1 MFALTATA
9 MLLPSCSN
17 DDIDIQTGDATV
29 TLSATLPE
37 SLQTRTFGDGLK
49 AKNLQMVVLEAGND
63 GITGGNLGVFDG
75 GATVY
80 KTTFANG
87 SLTTNVPVKLVTG
100 KKYAVICWSDA
111 GSASPYEYDAVNH
124 KVKADYTGFTTSDD
138 NLDAFYAYQTFTVEG
153 DGTQTIQ
160 LRRPFAQLNIG
171 TDDLAAAKAAGFTAT
186 TAEVTVPVSTKLDL
200 VKGEVN
206 EPKATT
212 FAAKAIPTGETFPTS
227 AGTDYQYLAMNYVLT
242 GADKSLV
249 DVSLTVNGVN
259 GNPISHTFNTVP
271 VQRNYRTN
279 IYGSIL
285 TNAVNVQVEI
295 VPDFDGMYN
304 YDATKLVR
312 DLAAGG
318 DITLPT
324 DVEMRSTGFVGEGT
338 TSTLDLNGKT
348 IFNTN
353 DVWDKSTTIDGVTE
367 PNWSLL
373 SAKTGTL
380 TINGDGKV
388 EAKANDCFAA
398 DVRDGGK
405 LVINGGHYVG
415 NIHAVYVYEGEL
427 EVNGGTFEVIQ
438 KYPDAAKADEFVLN
452 CYDKNRADG
461 KAKITVKGGKFI
473 NFNPADCYA
482 EGEHT
487 NFVAEGYVSV
497 GKVDENGT
505 VYYEVVKATT
515 FATSGSE
522 FFNALK
528 TSGNIIGIN
537 QDITITA
544 YTTVD
549 YPNTSI
555 ILSDGASVV
564 ADIKRTS
571 AITVCGGSSTINGK
585 LTLNGYGKFVGPSN
599 KTSGN
604 LNTAAIKNE
613 KGVLNIYGNIT
624 FDGGSGNEI
633 NNAVFCY
640 SGTTNIYGGYFYT
653 GLDKGGKA
661 NACILVDAYTAPSSI
676 AKAVCNIYGGV
687 FEAANPQY
695 LLNIQDDVREHCTL
709 KVYGGTFVGFDP
721 ANNTADGANTN
732 FVAPGY
738 KSVKTTYKGKDAWK
752 VVKQ

>member
-1 MFALTATA
+1 MKKINYLNMFALTATAA

-37 SLQTRTFGDGLK
+37 SLQTRSFGDGLK
-49 AKNLQMVVLEAGND
+49 AKNLQMVVLEAGD
-63 GITGGNLGVFDG
+63 KGITGGNLGVFDG

-80 KTTFANG
+80 KTTFADG

-487 NFVAEGYVSV
+487 NFVAPGYVSV
-497 GKVDENGT
+497 KTSNSPET
-505 VYYEVVKATT
+505 YEVMHY
-515 FATSGSE
+515 SE
-522 FFNALK
+522 ALAAL
-528 TSGNIIGIN
+528 NN
-537 QDITITA
+537 
-544 YTTVD
+544 TTVD
-549 YPNTSI
+549 YRIPIVDGHISTEKSGMTIKFANGGEIIRSGNYTTTGSI
-555 ILSDGASVV
+555 ETILATRNLTIDGEGGKIGV
-564 ADIKRTS
+564 AENKIGQTGC
-571 AITVCGGSSTINGK
+571 ITVQGGTVNIK
-585 LTLNGYGKFVGPSN
+585 
-599 KTSGN
+599 GN
-604 LNTAAIKNE
+604 NE
-613 KGVLNIYGNIT
+613 
-624 FDGGSGNEI
+624 FDGGSGSLGNY
-633 NNAVFCY
+633 AVRITR
-640 SGTTNIYGGYFYT
+640 GTANIYGGYFHT
-653 GLDKGGKA
+653 GNDEVIYIQGGWKVY
-661 NACILVDAYTAPSSI
+661 CT
-676 AKAVCNIYGGV
+676 CNIYGGV
-687 FEAANPQY
+687 FERDNGGDTTF
-695 LLNIQDDVREHCTL
+695 LLNIKDGPNNWCKF
-709 KVYGGTFVGFDP
+709 KVYGGTFVGFNP
-721 ANNTADGANTN
+721 ADNSADGEHTN
-732 FVAPGY
+732 YVAEGY
-738 KSVKTTYKGKDAWK
+738 KSVETTWNGKKAWQVIK
-752 VVKQ
+752 E

>member
-1 MFALTATA
+1 MKKINYLSMFALTASA
-9 MLLPSCSN
+9 AVLLPSCSN

-49 AKNLQMVVLEAGND
+49 AKNLQMVVLEAGD
-63 GITGGNLGVFDG
+63 KGITGGNLGVFDG

-353 DVWDKSTTIDGVTE
+353 DVWDKNTTIDGVTE
-367 PNWSLL
+367 QNWSLL
-373 SAKTGTL
+373 SVKGKDATL
-380 TINGDGKV
+380 TVNGDGKV
-388 EAKANDCFAA
+388 EAKAYDCYAA

-415 NIHAVYVYEGEL
+415 NIHAVYVLEGTAEI
-427 EVNGGTFEVIQ
+427 NGGTFEVIQ
-438 KYPDAAKADEFVLN
+438 KYPDASKADEFVLN
-452 CYDKNRADG
+452 CYDANRANG
-461 KAKITVKGGKFI
+461 TAKIIVKGGKFI
-473 NFNPADCYA
+473 NFNPADCWA

-497 GKVDENGT
+497 VVNT
-505 VYYEVVKATT
+505 NPMTYEVVEATT
-515 FATSGSE
+515 FVKNNKEIEDAFKIE
-522 FFNALK
+522 N
-528 TSGNIIGIN
+528 NIIGVTSDIEIN
-537 QDITITA
+537 T
-544 YTTVD
+544 YTTLSKAVKM
-549 YPNTSI
+549 NLSKAAISANSGRSAAIKI
-555 ILSDGASVV
+555 IRHGVLD
-564 ADIKRTS
+564 
-571 AITVCGGSSTINGK
+571 
-585 LTLNGYGKFVGPSN
+585 LNGYGRIAGASN
-599 KTSGN
+599 NTSSPTGTSALMVEYGTLNIFGN
-604 LNTAAIKNE
+604 LTIE
-613 KGVLNIYGNIT
+613 GGN
-624 FDGGSGNEI
+624 GSFT
-633 NNAVFCY
+633 NNAVFVN
-640 SGTTNIYGGYFYT
+640 GGIANIYGGYFHT
-653 GLDKGGKA
+653 GVDVNGKC
-661 NACILVDAYTAPSSI
+661 NSCVYMDAQPDMNS
-676 AKAVCNIYGGV
+676 VCNIYGGV
-687 FEAANPQY
+687 FECDKDATY
-695 LLNIQDDVREHCTL
+695 LLNIKDTMRSKCKFNVM
-709 KVYGGTFVGFDP
+709 GGTFVGFDP
-721 ANNTADGANTN
+721 ANNTAEGANTN

-738 KSVKTTYKGKDAWK
+738 KSVKTTWNGKDAWK

>member
-9 MLLPSCSN
+9 MLLPSCSS
-17 DDIDIQTGDATV
+17 DDIVPQGGEATV
-29 TLSATLPE
+29 ILTAKLPDG
-37 SLQTRTFGDGLK
+37 LQTRAFADGK
-49 AKNLQMVVLEAGND
+49 TAKHLQMVVMQAEGD
-63 GITGGNLGVFDG
+63 RPYGDNLSVFDSG
-75 GATVY
+75 DVY
-80 KTTFANG
+80 TAEFQNG
-87 SLTTNVPVKLVTG
+87 KLYTEVPVKLVSG
-100 KKYAVICWSDA
+100 KRYAVICWADA
-111 GSASPYEYDAVNH
+111 GEEKSPYDFNTTTHTVTANYANR
-124 KVKADYTGFTTSDD
+124 TTSDET
-138 NLDAFYAYQTFTVEG
+138 LDAFYACTAFTVEA
-153 DGTQTIQ
+153 DGTQTIE

-171 TDDLAAAKAAGFTAT
+171 TDDLQTAVDAGFTAT
-186 TAEVTVPVSTKLDL
+186 TAEVTVPVYTEFNL
-200 VKGEVN
+200 VDGEVSN
-206 EPKATT
+206 PEVRT
-212 FAAKAIPTGETFPTS
+212 FTAAALPTDEQFPAS
-227 AGTDYQYLAMNYVLT
+227 AGEGYQYLAMNYVLT

-452 CYDKNRADG
+452 CYDANRADG

-497 GKVDENGT
+497 VVNT
-505 VYYEVVKATT
+505 NPMTYEVVEATT
-515 FATSGSE
+515 FVKNNKEIEDAFKIE
-522 FFNALK
+522 N
-528 TSGNIIGIN
+528 NIIGVTSDIEIN
-537 QDITITA
+537 T
-544 YTTVD
+544 YTTLSKAVKM
-549 YPNTSI
+549 NLSKAAISANSGRSAAIKI
-555 ILSDGASVV
+555 IRHGVLD
-564 ADIKRTS
+564 
-571 AITVCGGSSTINGK
+571 
-585 LTLNGYGKFVGPSN
+585 LNGYGRIAGASN
-599 KTSGN
+599 NTSSPTGTSALMVEYGTLNIFGN
-604 LNTAAIKNE
+604 LTIE
-613 KGVLNIYGNIT
+613 GGN
-624 FDGGSGNEI
+624 GSFT
-633 NNAVFCY
+633 NNAVFVN
-640 SGTTNIYGGYFYT
+640 GGIANIYGGYFHT
-653 GLDKGGKA
+653 GVDVNGKC
-661 NACILVDAYTAPSSI
+661 NSCVYMDAQPDMNS
-676 AKAVCNIYGGV
+676 VCNIYGGV
-687 FEAANPQY
+687 FECDKDATY
-695 LLNIQDDVREHCTL
+695 LLNIKDTMRSKCKFNVM
-709 KVYGGTFVGFDP
+709 GGTFVGYDP
-721 ANNTADGANTN
+721 ANSMSENPKAN

-738 KSVKTTYKGKDAWK
+738 KSVKTTWNGKDAWK